1 MITFVCVCVLFV
13 LLQATAEEHKY
24 FLYVCESEG
33 QLILY
38 SILFGYK
45 GVLQAL
51 ALLLAFRTR
60 HVKVK
65 GLDDSVYIA
74 ASVYVSS
81 IVLAVIIV
89 STYTLRDYV
98 NIHPAV
104 VGMGKLL
111 GTTTIL
117 ALVFLPRVS
126 YTRSWPLCIP
136 PMRLST
142 PIAHRLGDIFVLYY
156 EYTNF

>member
-1 MITFVCVCVLFV
+1 MCVCLCLYRFVV

-74 ASVYVSS
+74 ASIYITS
-81 IVLAVIIV
+81 IVLAVIIF

-98 NIHPAV
+98 NAYPIV
-104 VGMGKLL
+104 VGVGLL
-111 GTTTIL
+111 VGTTMIL

-126 YTRSWPLCIP
+126 NCHAYSI
-136 PMRLST
+136 
-142 PIAHRLGDIFVLYY
+142 LYVNMHN
-156 EYTNF
+156 TT

>member
-1 MITFVCVCVLFV
+1 MLII
-13 LLQATAEEHKY
+13 LQATAEEHKY

-74 ASVYVSS
+74 ASIYVSS
-81 IVLAVIIV
+81 TVLAFIIV

-98 NIHPAV
+98 NAYPAV
-104 VGMGKLL
+104 VGLGLLL
-111 GTTTIL
+111 GTTMIL

-126 YTRSWPLCIP
+126 N
-136 PMRLST
+136 
-142 PIAHRLGDIFVLYY
+142 FLYHALVTMHTSLVPRPSHALR
-156 EYTNF
+156 ERGSGI

>member
-1 MITFVCVCVLFV
+1 MLEYLVFI

-74 ASVYVSS
+74 ASIYVSS

-98 NIHPAV
+98 NAHPAV
-104 VGMGKLL
+104 VGMGLLL
-111 GTTTIL
+111 GTTMIL

-126 YTRSWPLCIP
+126 NFYTCFISC
-136 PMRLST
+136 
-142 PIAHRLGDIFVLYY
+142 LGYY
-156 EYTNF
+156 AYHI